1 MACFAT
7 HFSRRREERDEDSRR
22 TSLGISRLG
31 QFLLR
36 ILMIDKEA
44 VSSLEERLDTRKH
57 KPDALSNVIGICE
70 GPQDLA
76 EKHDS
81 YAY

>member
-1 MACFAT
+1 
-7 HFSRRREERDEDSRR
+7 
-22 TSLGISRLG
+22 
-31 QFLLR
+31 
-36 ILMIDKEA
+36 MIDKEA
-44 VSSLEERLDTRKH
+44 IMKKIASLPDAELQRVAEFVSALEERPDARKR
-57 KPDALSNVIGICE
+57 KADALSSVIGICE

>member
-1 MACFAT
+1 
-7 HFSRRREERDEDSRR
+7 
-22 TSLGISRLG
+22 
-31 QFLLR
+31 
-36 ILMIDKEA
+36 MIDREA
-44 VSSLEERLDTRKH
+44 IMRKIDSLPDADLMKISKFLSSLEEKPDTRKQ
-57 KPDALSNVIGICE
+57 KADALSGVIGICE

>member
-1 MACFAT
+1 
-7 HFSRRREERDEDSRR
+7 
-22 TSLGISRLG
+22 
-31 QFLLR
+31 
-36 ILMIDKEA
+36 MIDKEA
-44 VSSLEERLDTRKH
+44 MSSLEVKPDTRKH
-57 KPDALSNVIGICE
+57 KTDALSGVIGICE